1 MNNTDKRGVTNI
13 EPSDII
19 FHPIHFLSL
28 GLGSGL
34 SPFAPGTAG
43 TLLAVLIYIP
53 LATLPLWGYIAVLI
67 LGSLIGVYL
76 CQKTTD
82 RLGVKDHPAIVWDEF
97 LGYWL
102 TMLLA
107 PEGWEWIV
115 VGFILFRLFDIWKPW
130 PISVIDH
137 KVKGGLGIMLDD
149 LLAGA
154 YALVILQLSYYFIS

>member
-1 MNNTDKRGVTNI
+1 MNKEEKIQPR
-13 EPSDII
+13 DII

-43 TLLAVLIYIP
+43 TIIAVLLYIPLSSLSLWNYVAVLI
-53 LATLPLWGYIAVLI
+53 V
-67 LGSLIGVYL
+67 GSLVGIYL
-76 CQKTTD
+76 CQKTSNQ
-82 RLGVKDHPAIVWDEF
+82 LGVKDHPAIVWDEF

-107 PEGWEWIV
+107 PEGWLWIIL
-115 VGFILFRLFDIWKPW
+115 GFILFRLFDIWKPW
-130 PISVIDH
+130 PIRVIDH
-137 KVKGGLGIMLDD
+137 KVEGGLGIMLDD

-154 YALVILQLSYYFIS
+154 YAFAILQLIYFYVLNS

>member
-1 MNNTDKRGVTNI
+1 MNKSEKIQPR
-13 EPSDII
+13 DII
-19 FHPIHFLSL
+19 FHPVHFLSL

-43 TLLAVLIYIP
+43 TVIAVLLYIP
-53 LATLPLWGYIAVLI
+53 LSTLSLWNYIAVLI
-67 LGSLIGVYL
+67 VGSLVGIYL
-76 CQKTTD
+76 CQRTSD

-107 PEGWEWIV
+107 PEGWMWIII
-115 VGFILFRLFDIWKPW
+115 GFILFRLFDIWKPW
-130 PISVIDH
+130 PIRVIDH
-137 KVKGGLGIMLDD
+137 KVEGGLGIMLDD

-154 YALVILQLSYYFIS
+154 YAFAILQLIYYNV

>member
-1 MNNTDKRGVTNI
+1 MIK
-13 EPSDII
+13 PSQII
-19 FHPIHFLSL
+19 FHPVHFFSL

-43 TLLAVLIYIP
+43 TILAVLFYIP
-53 LATLPLWGYIAVLI
+53 LAELPLSTYLVVLAA
-67 LGSLIGVYL
+67 GSLLGIYF
-76 CQKTTD
+76 CQQTSN
-82 RLGVKDHPAIVWDEF
+82 RLGVEDHPAIVWDEF

-107 PEGWEWIV
+107 PAGWLWIAT
-115 VGFILFRLFDIWKPW
+115 GFVLFRLFDIWKPW
-130 PISVIDH
+130 PIGVIDH

-154 YALVILQLSYYFIS
+154 YALIIMQILKYSIL

>member
-1 MNNTDKRGVTNI
+1 MNNTDKRGVKNI

-19 FHPIHFLSL
+19 FHPVHFLSL

-34 SPFAPGTAG
+34 LPFAPGTAG

-67 LGSLIGVYL
+67 LGSLLGVYL

-97 LGYWL
+97 LGYWV

-107 PEGWEWIV
+107 PEGWEWIL